1 MTARIYR
8 NAPYT
13 RNEEVSNEAPKE
25 LVYRGVPYVRK
36 QDGTVSSE
44 ATLVYRGHSYNN
56 LARMKRVID
65 KAERLTAARMAMAKK

>member
-13 RNEEVSNEAPKE
+13 RSQEVLNEAPKE

-36 QDGTVSSE
+36 NDGTVSSG

-65 KAERLTAARMAMAKK
+65 KAERLTAARKEMAKK

>member
-13 RNEEVSNEAPKE
+13 RSDEVLNEAPKE

-36 QDGTVSSE
+36 QDGSVSSN
-44 ATLVYRGHSYNN
+44 ATLVYRGQSYNN
-56 LARMKRVID
+56 LARMKRVLD
-65 KAERLTAARMAMAKK
+65 KAERLSAARMVMAKK